1 MFDGDEVAIVT
12 GGTKGIGRSVS
23 LQLAERGVT
32 VVATYYSD
40 EEAASATEAELAEY
54 DQPTGVV
61 QFDVGDDAAVSAAIA
76 DIAEEYGSPDV
87 LVNNAGTM
95 RNNIFLRM
103 SADDWDEVVRTNL
116 SGAFYCSKEVL
127 SHMVR
132 GDGGVIVNVSSVGG
146 LRGWAGQANYAAS
159 KAGLLGMT
167 RSLAREV
174 GGKGVRVNAVCPGYT
189 ETELLESS
197 GVADADDREEQV
209 AEILGDEEIP
219 QDRVASPEEV
229 ANAIVFLAS
238 DEASYVNGA
247 VLRIDGGL
255 LA

>member
-1 MFDGDEVAIVT
+1 MFDGDEIAIVT

-40 EEAASATEAELAEY
+40 EEAAAETEAELETY

-61 QFDVGDDAAVSAAIA
+61 QFDVGDHDAVARAIE
-76 DIAEEYGSPDV
+76 DVVEEYGRPSV
-87 LVNNAGTM
+87 LVNNAGM
-95 RNNIFLRM
+95 MKNNIFLRM
-103 SADDWDEVVRTNL
+103 SADDWDDVVQTNL
-116 SGAFYCSKEVL
+116 SGAFYCTKEVL

-132 GDGGVIVNVSSVGG
+132 RGGGTVVNVSSVGG

-159 KAGLLGMT
+159 KAGLIGMT

-174 GGKGVRVNAVCPGYT
+174 GGKDVRVNAVCPGYT

-197 GVADADDREEQV
+197 GVATADSREEQA
-209 AEILGDEEIP
+209 AEILEEEDVP
-219 QDRVASPEEV
+219 QDRIASPDEV
-229 ANAIVFLAS
+229 ANAVVFLAS
-238 DEASYVNGA
+238 EEASYVNGA